1 MCTTTDLSC
10 SSCCLILELRF
21 LTTGR
26 PVTVA
31 ARKLVAELGCRVNGL
46 YWLCWIGYIH
56 SQRYFK
62 MKCNSCFLNHQSKL
76 RFLRVKL
83 LKGKLLGEW
92 AAGGFWVLS
101 SLNESFWDWPLGRS
115 SLARNIITLRSS
127 VTCTSSFP
135 IVQTSTQEPFWLQQC
150 QFGYTFWSFHLF

>member
-1 MCTTTDLSC
+1 MQISKTLNFAKYFKTFLIRKVNH
-10 SSCCLILELRF
+10 SSFAISVILKTFVE
-21 LTTGR
+21 
-26 PVTVA
+26 
-31 ARKLVAELGCRVNGL
+31 
-46 YWLCWIGYIH
+46 H

-62 MKCNSCFLNHQSKL
+62 IKCNSCFLNHQSKL

-115 SLARNIITLRSS
+115 SLARNITTLRSS

-150 QFGYTFWSFHLF
+150 QFG